1 LTWSAIA
8 TGLANGGTYAW
19 TVPASATTS
28 GRVRVRA
35 HDAAGNLGADSSAA
49 GFTVDYWTVT
59 ALAGL
64 GGGVSPAGVVNEVQ
78 GTSPTFAITPLAG
91 CVVQSVD
98 VDGLPQGA
106 ITSYQFLGVAAN
118 HTLSASFHDYISPVV
133 TLTSLQGGQR
143 LTPGDNVDITWTAT
157 DNLGVDSVEV
167 FLAPQGP
174 AYGWTLLAGA
184 LPNSGSWTWTVP
196 ALATDSAFV
205 RVVAYDGGV
214 NAGSA
219 TSDSA
224 FAIGT
229 STTGVGS
236 GPARLALAPPAPNPA
251 AGAVGL
257 NFSLP
262 VAGQASIEVLD
273 VTGRRVGQ
281 YSGVFSAGSHR
292 WTWDGSTAGGSRAAG
307 LYMVRLHTAQGTRTQ
322 RLVLLR

>member
-1 LTWSAIA
+1 
-8 TGLANGGTYAW
+8 
-19 TVPASATTS
+19 
-28 GRVRVRA
+28 
-35 HDAAGNLGADSSAA
+35 
-49 GFTVDYWTVT
+49 
-59 ALAGL
+59 
-64 GGGVSPAGVVNEVQ
+64 VSPGGVVNELQ
-78 GTSPTFAITPLAG
+78 GASPTFTITPLAG
-91 CVVQSVD
+91 CMVQSVD

-106 ITSYQFLGVAAN
+106 ITSYQFTGVAAN
-118 HTLSASFHDYISPVV
+118 HTLSASFHDFTLPVV

-143 LTPGDNVDITWTAT
+143 LTPGDAVDITWSAT
-157 DNLGVDSVEV
+157 DNLGVDSVDV

-196 ALATDSAFV
+196 VLATDSAFV
-205 RVVAYDGGV
+205 RVVAYDHGV

-257 NFSLP
+257 SFSLP
-262 VAGQASIEVLD
+262 VAGQANIEVLD
-273 VTGRRVGQ
+273 VTGRRVSQ
-281 YSGVFSAGSHR
+281 YSGAFSAGSHS
-292 WTWDGSTAGGSRAAG
+292 WTWDGSTAGGFRAAG